1 MAPGALTSC
10 AARSAPPRSPFFS
23 RLGKIG
29 ARMGARLTALRRF
42 GGGRRDRLS
51 PRVERKLFAA
61 IAARLLQIAK
71 PSATIPKS
79 GMLPPSATQDA
90 ALGRLRRLRGPALR
104 RARASFLTRL
114 GFPPGH
120 VHVLSADARAPAFSP
135 FRFFSLDIFLFTP
148 IIPPRFAPRGRGRG
162 GRLRSPRLAVKVG
175 GFWRAPGRLAVA
187 ISSQ

>member
-29 ARMGARLTALRRF
+29 ARMGARLTALRRV

-90 ALGRLRRLRGPALR
+90 ALGRLRRLRGPSLR

-120 VHVLSADARAPAFSP
+120 AHVLSADARAPAFSP
-135 FRFFSLDIFLFTP
+135 FRFFPLIFFFSHRLFP
-148 IIPPRFAPRGRGRG
+148 QGSPLEGEGGAGGFA
-162 GRLRSPRLAVKVG
+162 RLGSSSKSAGFGARPADWRSP
-175 GFWRAPGRLAVA
+175 
-187 ISSQ
+187 